1 MKKYVTTILFTTA
14 FGIAGASA
22 EVDCAVI
29 TQSVALGVST
39 DKSLVLE
46 ITAKEIAAAPGCSC
60 EIVKAAIKAS
70 EAESKTVAAIVEA
83 AISAAPDQMRLI
95 SQCAIAMA
103 PDAIGDIQAVVA
115 KLDANAGDSGTSS
128 KGGAKVPASEVAKE
142 EWNPLDFPG
151 DDTAVV
157 GPRQGTDGGN
167 SILRPG
173 PQIESPPVLN
183 PPVEPPVV
191 TDPDPRNN

>member
-1 MKKYVTTILFTTA
+1 MKKYVNTILFTTA

-22 EVDCAVI
+22 EVDCAVL
-29 TQSVALGVST
+29 TQSVTLGVST

-70 EAESKTVAAIVEA
+70 EAESKMVAAIVEA

-115 KLDANAGDSGTSS
+115 KLDPNAGDSGTSS
-128 KGGAKVPASEVAKE
+128 KSAKGAKVPADEVATE

-173 PQIESPPVLN
+173 PQIESPPVIN
-183 PPVEPPVV
+183 PPVV
-191 TDPDPRNN
+191 TDPDPSTR